1 MQEHEAAQ
9 RSGVESVRRATRLL
23 RCFTIEQ
30 PEWGVMDL
38 SRKLGVHKSTVSR
51 LLSTLENERL
61 VMRNPETGRYHL
73 GVGIL
78 ELAGLVTLHGD
89 LRRSARPYLD
99 ELARLT
105 QETANLAVR
114 EGDHVVNIEH
124 TAPLDRRVLNFG
136 WVGRRTPVHA
146 SATGKVLLAYA
157 PLREL
162 ENLLTQPL
170 DRFTEHTITDHE
182 ALLQELERVRQRGYA
197 TGLEEL
203 EVGLHAVAA
212 PVRAHDGEVVAAV
225 STAGPSNRLTRRRI
239 KKEVA
244 NQVLAVGEEIS
255 RMMGFIKPKAER
267 RA

>member
-1 MQEHEAAQ
+1 MEEHETAQ

-23 RCFTIEQ
+23 RCFTIDR

-38 SRKLGVHKSTVSR
+38 SRKLDVHKSTVSR

-61 VMRNPETGRYHL
+61 VMRNPETGRYRL

-99 ELARLT
+99 ELAQLT

-114 EGDHVVNIEH
+114 EGDEVVNIEH
-124 TAPLDRRVLNFG
+124 TAPLGRRVLNFG
-136 WVGRRTPVHA
+136 WIGRRTPVHA

-157 PLREL
+157 PVHEL
-162 ENLLTQPL
+162 ENLLAHPL
-170 DRFTEHTITDHE
+170 DRFTEHTITNHD

-203 EVGLHAVAA
+203 EIGLHAVATA
-212 PVRAHDGEVVAAV
+212 VRIHSGDVVAAV
-225 STAGPSNRLTRRRI
+225 STAGPSNRLTRQRI
-239 KKEVA
+239 RKEVA
-244 NQVLAVGEEIS
+244 QQVVEAGEKIS
-255 RMMGFIKPKAER
+255 RTMGYAKPAIGS
-267 RA
+267 A